1 MTNNIDY
8 YGFNQEINSKKK
20 KSTLK
25 SKMTFYLWFI
35 IIFFLIIY
43 ISLGILAT
51 WISWNSFKNNP
62 KWIKI
67 SRTILAGIFSPI
79 YLFYIFI
86 RSVIFQLPN

>member
-8 YGFNQEINSKKK
+8 YGFDQETNKKK
-20 KSTLK
+20 KISTLK

-35 IIFFLIIY
+35 IIFFFIIY
-43 ISLGILAT
+43 ISLSILAV

-62 KWIKI
+62 NWIKI
-67 SRTILAGIFSPI
+67 SRTILAAMFSPI
-79 YLFYIFI
+79 YLFYIFV